1 MKYEGRTLS
10 YVDSVIKTD
19 SISIEATGRKLVR
32 RVCRTCGI
40 GAPTEEGEFGELVG
54 AEGLTLGRQR
64 K

>member
-1 MKYEGRTLS
+1 MKYESRTLS
-10 YVDSVIKTD
+10 CADSLIKTD
-19 SISIEATGRKLVR
+19 SISVEATGRKLVPG
-32 RVCRTCGI
+32 VCRTCGI